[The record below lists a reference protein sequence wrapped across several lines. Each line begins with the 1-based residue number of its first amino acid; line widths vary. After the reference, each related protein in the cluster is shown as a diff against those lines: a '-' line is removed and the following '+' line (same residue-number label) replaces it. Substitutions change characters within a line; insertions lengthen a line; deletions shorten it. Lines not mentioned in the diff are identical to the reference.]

1 MSALYPVELSLR
13 LDILSLKYDLLD
25 VRSELKAA
33 KKLLKEQS
41 HEITDLKFKLK
52 IARDLDKEAERVV
65 TKEYSD
71 SCEEILRLRK
81 ENAGLKLAVAASAAP
96 ALSTA

>member
-1 MSALYPVELSLR
+1 MPSLYPVEYSLR
-13 LDILSLKYDLLD
+13 LDIVSLKYDLLD
-25 VRSELKAA
+25 VQKELKAA

-41 HEITDLKFKLK
+41 NEITDLKTKLK
-52 IARDLDKEAERVV
+52 IASDLDKEAERVV
-65 TKEYSD
+65 TKEYND

-81 ENAGLKLAVAASAAP
+81 ENAELKLAVAASAAP